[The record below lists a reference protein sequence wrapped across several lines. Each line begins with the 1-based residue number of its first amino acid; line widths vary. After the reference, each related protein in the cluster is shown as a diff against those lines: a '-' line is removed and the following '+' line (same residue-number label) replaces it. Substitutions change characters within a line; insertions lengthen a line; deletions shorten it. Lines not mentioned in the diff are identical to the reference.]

1 MRFDG
6 RDSYRQQLSRDEKSE
21 KKFKVVEFT
30 VRSWEDTLNLGL
42 AYTVEPMQQTGPKIS
57 DVLGPDS
64 CLHFVAV
71 KFHFITVRNLYK
83 NDANIACIIITID
96 CSLDWMEQKSERDG
110 VENFPFWETVLKV
123 QSIVSYRVA
132 HTKFF

>member
-57 DVLGPDS
+57 DVLGPHS

-71 KFHFITVRNLYK
+71 KFHFITQLEISTK
-83 NDANIACIIITID
+83 MMPT
-96 CSLDWMEQKSERDG
+96 SL
-110 VENFPFWETVLKV
+110 V
-123 QSIVSYRVA
+123 
-132 HTKFF
+132 